1 MTGSRP
7 TRTTTNARQRTEPDD
22 QCPSAVSKSSTV
34 GRSDS
39 AIGVPA
45 GAKGPLLALT
55 LRRQALGPISEGF
68 GDGAEFLR
76 NLAGQDYDAGICPWT
91 GKLVP
96 SLAGSSV
103 LETGPGEPLAGARAA
118 RA

>member
-39 AIGVPA
+39 AVWS
-45 GAKGPLLALT
+45 
-55 LRRQALGPISEGF
+55 ISRM
-68 GDGAEFLR
+68 A
-76 NLAGQDYDAGICPWT
+76 
-91 GKLVP
+91 
-96 SLAGSSV
+96 
-103 LETGPGEPLAGARAA
+103 
-118 RA
+118 